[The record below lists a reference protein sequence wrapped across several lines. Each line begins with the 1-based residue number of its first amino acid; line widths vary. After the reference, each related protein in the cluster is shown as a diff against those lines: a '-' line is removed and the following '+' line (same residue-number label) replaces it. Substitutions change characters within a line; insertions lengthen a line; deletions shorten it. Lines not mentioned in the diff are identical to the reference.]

1 MKIFY
6 TLSAMAIFNLMTVAV
21 LANAPI
27 QKLLPEE
34 EQVTEVV
41 STIIAPTPTPIIVK
55 KQVVKKVTRFATGAP
70 TTNNKV
76 ASSATTQNQTQPTQ
90 PVTQPATPQQPAPP
104 AQAPSGCIITL
115 DGGSYNVTSLQK
127 SHSGGDIFNCGSDMS
142 ATFWGKHGQ
151 GIFSKMQQ
159 YRI

>member
-27 QKLLPEE
+27 QKNMPEE
-34 EQVTEVV
+34 LQETEVLSDV
-41 STIIAPTPTPIIVK
+41 VAPTPTPIIVK
-55 KQVVKKVTRFATGAP
+55 RQVVKKVTRFATGVP

-76 ASSATTQNQTQPTQ
+76 ASTVTAQNPTQPNQ
-90 PVTQPATPQQPAPP
+90 PVTQPATPQQPAPAAP
-104 AQAPSGCIITL
+104 VPSGCIITL

>member
-1 MKIFY
+1 MRLFY

-27 QKLLPEE
+27 EKLMNEPVIETKVLA
-34 EQVTEVV
+34 V
-41 STIIAPTPTPIIVK
+41 IAPTPTPIIVK
-55 KQVVKKVTRFATGAP
+55 RQVVKKVTVFATGVP
-70 TTNNKV
+70 STNKI
-76 ASSATTQNQTQPTQ
+76 ATT
-90 PVTQPATPQQPAPP
+90 VTQPAQQPAPQQPSQP
-104 AQAPSGCIITL
+104 ASVPSGCIITL
-115 DGGSYNVTSLQK
+115 DGGSYNVTSLQR

-151 GIFSKMQQ
+151 SIFSKMQQ

>member
-104 AQAPSGCIITL
+104 APVPSGCIITL